1 MATLPDEIRVRFV
14 YDSLPTGVL
23 IELDGRPV
31 TDPEDAYSL
40 DDANQDDHDVVMRS
54 SMIAVEAVLNALGYK
69 QDERLSY
76 IDIDQDVTVLRFF
89 RRKLN
94 LDHPYQGLPDG
105 RYCNYDAGDIDQI
118 DLCNMPRSEHPTLAT
133 KLVDLLTDEENEQL
147 RADLAEMARQRRRAE
162 DEAGGISM
170 P

>member
-40 DDANQDDHDVVMRS
+40 DDANQGDHDVVMRS
-54 SMIAVEAVLNALGYK
+54 SMITVEAVLNALGYRL
-69 QDERLSY
+69 DERLGY
-76 IDIDQDVTVLRFF
+76 TDGDLTMLRFF
-89 RRKLN
+89 RRKGSDHRSLN
-94 LDHPYQGLPDG
+94 PSV
-105 RYCNYDAGDIDQI
+105 GD
-118 DLCNMPRSEHPTLAT
+118 PFG
-133 KLVDLLTDEENEQL
+133 LLTDEQNERL
-147 RADLAEMARQRRRAE
+147 HDDLAGMARQRRRAE